1 MFSLPF
7 ECEFCLLKLA
17 STPNFIG
24 TESENHFFFYH
35 LGVVLSC
42 FSYGF
47 NYRLHLE
54 KQCCL

>member
-24 TESENHFFFYH
+24 TESENHFFFSFRSCPFMRF
-35 LGVVLSC
+35 LWVQLSVT
-42 FSYGF
+42 S
-47 NYRLHLE
+47 
-54 KQCCL
+54 